1 MGNVRIVS
9 METIQ
14 IFSNSAFVTP
24 GSSGSGKFVLLV
36 ILTLFI
42 MELTAFARLD
52 TMEIEINVTNAI
64 NHAQV
69 AKGLNLIIA

>member
-1 MGNVRIVS
+1 
-9 METIQ
+9 
-14 IFSNSAFVTP
+14 
-24 GSSGSGKFVLLV
+24 
-36 ILTLFI
+36 

-69 AKGLNLIIA
+69 AKVLNLINA